1 MSENVGIILAG
12 GLGTRL
18 RPLTHTSNKHLL
30 PVYNKPMIYYPLSV
44 LMLAG
49 IKKIIIVSG
58 KSSIRGFKNLLGNGT
73 KIGIKIEYV
82 PQQKP
87 NGIPECFIL
96 AKKKIKNKRVVLI
109 LGDNFFFGQNFPDQ
123 IKKSIESNVSGCTF
137 FCYNVSNPKDY
148 AVVNLKKKI
157 DIEEK
162 PKKPK
167 SNLVVPG
174 LYIFDENVSYYAKK
188 LKKSKRN
195 ELEIVDLLKKYMNKK
210 NFQYQIMKRGIA
222 WLDMGSFND
231 LVSASNFIQSYEE
244 RQNLMIGSP
253 EEIAW
258 RMRYIS
264 TNQLIK
270 LASEYKNNYGYYLEK
285 ITKDKTNE

>member
-18 RPLTHTSNKHLL
+18 RPLTHTMNKHLL

-58 KSSIRGFKNLLGNGT
+58 KSSISGFKNLLGNGT
-73 KIGIKIEYV
+73 KLGIKIEYV
-82 PQQKP
+82 SQEKP

-96 AKKKIKNKRVVLI
+96 AKKKIRHKRVVLI
-109 LGDNFFFGQNFPDQ
+109 LGDNFFFGQNFPNQ
-123 IKKSIESNVSGCTF
+123 IKNSITSNISGCTF

-148 AVVNLKKKI
+148 AVVNFKNRI
-157 DIEEK
+157 SIEEK

-167 SNLVVPG
+167 SNLVIPG
-174 LYIFDENVSYYAKK
+174 LYIFDENVSYFATK

-195 ELEIVDLLKKYMNKK
+195 ELEIVDLLKKYINKN
-210 NFQYQIMKRGIA
+210 NFQYKIMKRGIA

-258 RMRYIS
+258 RMGYIS
-264 TNQLIK
+264 TNKLTK
-270 LASEYKNNYGYYLEK
+270 LASEYKNNYGTYLEK
-285 ITKDKTNE
+285 ITKDKINE

>member
-1 MSENVGIILAG
+1 MSENIGIILAG
-12 GLGTRL
+12 GQGTRL
-18 RPLTHTSNKHLL
+18 RPLTHTINKHLL

-58 KSSIRGFKNLLGNGT
+58 RSSISNFKNLLGNGARL
-73 KIGIKIEYV
+73 GINIDYV
-82 PQQKP
+82 SQQKP

-96 AKKKIKNKRVVLI
+96 AEKQIKNKRVVLI
-109 LGDNFFFGQNFPDQ
+109 LGDNFFFGQNFPEQ
-123 IKKSIESNVSGCTF
+123 IKNSINMNVNGCTF
-137 FCYNVSNPKDY
+137 FCYNVSNPQDY

-157 DIEEK
+157 NIEEK

-167 SNLVVPG
+167 SNMVIPG
-174 LYIFDENVSYYAKK
+174 LYIFDKNVSFYAKK

-195 ELEIVDLLKKYMNKK
+195 ELEIVDLLKKYINKN
-210 NFQYQIMKRGIA
+210 NFQHQIMKRGIA

-253 EEIAW
+253 EEVAW
-258 RMRYIS
+258 RMGYIS
-264 TNQLIK
+264 TTK
-270 LASEYKNNYGYYLEK
+270 LMKLTTKYKNKYGTYLEK
-285 ITKDKTNE
+285 ITRDNMND

>member
-96 AKKKIKNKRVVLI
+96 AKKKN
-109 LGDNFFFGQNFPDQ
+109 
-123 IKKSIESNVSGCTF
+123 
-137 FCYNVSNPKDY
+137 
-148 AVVNLKKKI
+148 
-157 DIEEK
+157 
-162 PKKPK
+162 
-167 SNLVVPG
+167 
-174 LYIFDENVSYYAKK
+174 
-188 LKKSKRN
+188 
-195 ELEIVDLLKKYMNKK
+195 
-210 NFQYQIMKRGIA
+210 
-222 WLDMGSFND
+222 
-231 LVSASNFIQSYEE
+231 
-244 RQNLMIGSP
+244 
-253 EEIAW
+253 
-258 RMRYIS
+258 
-264 TNQLIK
+264 
-270 LASEYKNNYGYYLEK
+270 
-285 ITKDKTNE
+285 